1 MTLLLDL
8 AVFSLTVSLVAGVMA
23 RGAWRSR

>member
-8 AVFSLTVSLVAGVMA
+8 AVFSLTVSLAVAVMA